1 MKSALTHC
9 GRELVDWRDKSL
21 NPRRKKNWKTP
32 NSRKRFGSRTWNW
45 YSTTRDKETEMSDV
59 KDSTA
64 TFEEA
69 LAKAEEGKYILFL
82 YVAGMGP
89 K

>member
-1 MKSALTHC
+1 
-9 GRELVDWRDKSL
+9 
-21 NPRRKKNWKTP
+21 
-32 NSRKRFGSRTWNW
+32 
-45 YSTTRDKETEMSDV
+45 MSDV